1 MSKLSD
7 MLKGLESTESLAI
20 ESKLNKLLLLDR
32 EDREDRVGMHGSGII
47 ASDNEFCYRQQVLS
61 FFYKGFEPPI
71 SDGLRR
77 IFLNGW
83 YVHIKWQTLF
93 EKAGIAV
100 GIEQRGMSD
109 SMRLLFTPDAIIR
122 LGNKTYVV
130 EIKSVNTYQFQKMKT
145 HPSGAKQLQLYMHML
160 GIPRG
165 FVLCEDKN
173 NQEIKVFPTEYD
185 PTIAKPLVER
195 MLKVNSL
202 IERFEKT
209 GKLPSRMCD
218 NESCKKAKS
227 CAYANAC
234 FNIKRIPLNDEQM
247 KRLKGGWDD

>member
-1 MSKLSD
+1 MSKLSE
-7 MLKGLESTESLAI
+7 MLEGIKSTESLAI
-20 ESKLNKLLLLDR
+20 ESKLNSLLLLDR

-47 ASDNEFCYRQQVLS
+47 ASDNEFCFRQQVLS
-61 FFYKGFEPPI
+61 FFFKGFEPPI

-83 YVHIKWQTLF
+83 YVHDKWQTLF
-93 EKAGIAV
+93 KKAGIAV

-109 SMRLLFTPDAIIR
+109 SMRLLFTPDAIIKF
-122 LGNKTYVV
+122 GNKTYVV

-185 PTIAKPLVER
+185 PEIARPLVER
-195 MLKVNSL
+195 MLKVNKFVK
-202 IERFEKT
+202 RFEKT
-209 GKLPSRMCD
+209 GKLPSRMCE
-218 NESCKKAKS
+218 NENCKKAKF
-227 CAYANAC
+227 CAYSRAC
-234 FNIKRIPLNDEQM
+234 FGTKRVPLDKDKMEKLMGEWND
-247 KRLKGGWDD
+247 